1 MPTFRID
8 DRELT
13 VPDGT
18 TVLQAALAHGVEIP
32 HYCYHPG
39 LSIAGNCRICLVEI
53 EKFPKPAI
61 ACNTVAA
68 EGMVV
73 HADGPGAAKLRRRVM
88 EYLLANHPLDCPI
101 CDQAG
106 ECKLQDYAYRFG
118 QPTTRFV
125 EEKEHGPKRREL
137 GPHVLF
143 DWERC
148 IKCTRCI
155 RFCEEVPKTGELAML
170 LRGVR
175 EEIGVFP
182 GKPLDNPYSGNV
194 VDLCPV
200 GALTLREFRF
210 RSRVWFLTDVP
221 SVCPGCAR
229 GCSTRLGTFRN
240 EIFRVTPRANQ
251 AVNRWWIC
259 DEGRLWGDRLQ
270 AAEGRRLDGPRVVPP
285 AAAAPS
291 AAREHDGPRVVPPAA
306 ATGADPWEKAR
317 DAAAEALRAAAGR
330 VRVLADPRASLEET
344 WALALVAK
352 TLGAPVHLASHE
364 DGADDELLIRADRAP
379 NARGAGLVLDALAGG
394 ARPVAELEAALAAGE
409 VAALLALGPGL
420 VGPVEDEPPSLEPDA
435 LARAAARI
443 VIDAH
448 PSALSGAATA
458 LLPATSYG
466 EFDGA
471 YVNFAGR
478 VQHSAA
484 ALAPKTDCRPAAATL
499 LDLAARLGANA
510 PVPDALRE
518 ALSRDVPALAAIDW
532 LDLPAGEGEDVAGAD
547 SASRAC
553 PATGAATALLAA
565 GVPPAGR

>member
-1 MPTFRID
+1 
-8 DRELT
+8 
-13 VPDGT
+13 
-18 TVLQAALAHGVEIP
+18 
-32 HYCYHPG
+32 
-39 LSIAGNCRICLVEI
+39 
-53 EKFPKPAI
+53 
-61 ACNTVAA
+61 
-68 EGMVV
+68 
-73 HADGPGAAKLRRRVM
+73 
-88 EYLLANHPLDCPI
+88 
-101 CDQAG
+101 
-106 ECKLQDYAYRFG
+106 
-118 QPTTRFV
+118 
-125 EEKEHGPKRREL
+125 
-137 GPHVLF
+137 
-143 DWERC
+143 
-148 IKCTRCI
+148 
-155 RFCEEVPKTGELAML
+155 
-170 LRGVR
+170 
-175 EEIGVFP
+175 
-182 GKPLDNPYSGNV
+182 
-194 VDLCPV
+194 
-200 GALTLREFRF
+200 
-210 RSRVWFLTDVP
+210 FLTDVP

-285 AAAAPS
+285 AAAGAAPS
-291 AAREHDGPRVVPPAA
+291 AAREHDT
-306 ATGADPWEKAR
+306 TGADPWEKAL

-448 PSALSGAATA
+448 PSALSGAATV

-532 LDLPAGEGEDVAGAD
+532 LDLPAGEGEDIAGAD